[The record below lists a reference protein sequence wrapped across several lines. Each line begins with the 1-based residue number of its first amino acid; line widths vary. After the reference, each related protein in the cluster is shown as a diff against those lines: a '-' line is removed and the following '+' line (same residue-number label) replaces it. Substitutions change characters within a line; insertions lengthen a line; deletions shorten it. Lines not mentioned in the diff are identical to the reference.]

1 MGRFAVEVKIA
12 NNDDLAQVR
21 LGLLDPAKVRQLTVK
36 GVVDSG
42 AARLVLPQKIA
53 ERLGLPNAGKVKVQY
68 ADGRRAIRDKVK
80 EVYLEIM
87 GRDGTFSAIIEP
99 KRRTALIGAI
109 VLEELDYLV
118 DCANQRLVPRDP
130 RYIFSEI
137 E

>member
-1 MGRFAVEVKIA
+1 VGRFSVPVKIA

-21 LGLLDPAKVRQLTVK
+21 LGLLEPAKVRQLTVD
-36 GVVDSG
+36 GLVDSG
-42 AARLVLPQKIA
+42 ASRLVLPPKIA
-53 ERLGLPNAGKVKVQY
+53 EQLGFPHAGKVRVQY

-80 EVYLEIM
+80 EVNVEIM
-87 GRDGTFSAIIEP
+87 GRDGTFSAVIEP

-118 DCANQRLVPRDP
+118 DCAKQRLVPRDP

>member
-1 MGRFAVEVKIA
+1 MGRFSVPVEIA

-21 LGLLDPAKVRQLTVK
+21 LGLLEPAKVRQLTID
-36 GVVDSG
+36 GLVDSG
-42 AARLVLPQKIA
+42 ASRLVLPPKTA
-53 ERLGLPNAGKVKVQY
+53 EELGFPRAGKVRVQY
-68 ADGRRAIRDKVK
+68 ANGRRAIRDKV
-80 EVYLEIM
+80 EAVYLEIM
-87 GRDGTFSAIIEP
+87 GRHGIFSAIIEP

-118 DCANQRLVPRDP
+118 DCAKQRLFPRDP

>member
-1 MGRFAVEVKIA
+1 MGRFAVAVKIA

-21 LGLLDPAKVRQLTVK
+21 LGLLEPAKVRQLTID

-53 ERLGLPNAGKVKVQY
+53 EQLGLPHAVKVKVQY
-68 ADGRRAIRDKVK
+68 ADGRRAIRNKVK

-87 GRDGTFSAIIEP
+87 GRDGTFSAIVEP

-118 DCANQRLVPRDP
+118 DCTHHRLVPRDP
-130 RYIFSEI
+130 RYVVSEI

>member
-1 MGRFAVEVKIA
+1 VGRFAVPVKIA
-12 NNDDLAQVR
+12 NNDDLARVR
-21 LGLLDPAKVRQLTVK
+21 LGLLEPAKVRQITVD

-42 AARLVLPQKIA
+42 AARLVLPRKIV
-53 ERLGLPNAGKVKVQY
+53 ESLGLPNAGKVRVQY

-87 GRDGTFSAIIEP
+87 GRDGTFSAIVEP

-118 DCANQRLVPRDP
+118 DCANHRLVPRDP